1 MNVVLGWFE
10 LANVA
15 SIMYS
20 VRESDGDGS
29 VGVETN
35 DRVGAKPGCAKFGLH
50 VRVAQED
57 LLVDLEVMGNL
68 FLFACRSR

>member
-1 MNVVLGWFE
+1 MNAVLCWFE

-20 VRESDGDGS
+20 VGESDSDGS
-29 VGVETN
+29 VGVDTN

-57 LLVDLEVMGNL
+57 FLVDLEVMGNS
-68 FLFACRSR
+68 FFVCM